1 MSKDQSGLLGW
12 FGKRK
17 EGVVSDGLRSMFL
30 SVQDCVTELGK
41 AVRSMGDGDI
51 PSAKKAIDRLF
62 ICEREADSQEDELCN
77 QISIGE
83 LGPQER
89 EDLMHF
95 IRKTDKIANWSKE
108 AAINISLVNEVGL
121 EVPKAVWDMIAQSI
135 SDLETEV
142 RNLSNAVSMLGTD
155 AGDIM
160 ECVRGIREMERTLDR
175 AYYEMTKTIFSS
187 QMDHRAIILMSRVID
202 AIEMAADTCKACSDT
217 VTILHYAKK
226 V

>member
-17 EGVVSDGLRSMFL
+17 EGVVSDGLRAMSL
-30 SVQDCVTELGK
+30 SVQDCVTELGL
-41 AVRSMGDGDI
+41 ALRAMGEED
-51 PSAKKAIDRLF
+51 PSATRKAIERLF
-62 ICEREADSQEDELCN
+62 KCEHAADSQEDELCN

-83 LGPQER
+83 LGAQER

-108 AAINISLVNEVGL
+108 ASINVSMIDDLGFK
-121 EVPKAVWDMIAQSI
+121 VPRGIWDMLAQSV
-135 SDLETEV
+135 SDLESEV
-142 RNLSNAVSMLGTD
+142 RGLVNSIEMMGAEGS
-155 AGDIM
+155 DIM

-175 AYYEMTKTIFSS
+175 AYYDMTKVVLQADI
-187 QMDHRAIILMSRVID
+187 DPKAVILLLRTVD

-217 VTILHYAKK
+217 VAILHYAKR